1 MIQPQTYT
9 LFSASRAFIL
19 DTETDS
25 KEGIFVYKY
34 DRKGQQIQKRVPG
47 NTDFEVM
54 VYDRLYR
61 MVLSRDAG
69 DDQVLDAFGRSR
81 FKFTKFDA
89 LDRPV
94 MSGLTFLTQGYNR
107 QTLQDDFDNHPANQI
122 NETRVNTGGL
132 LGYSNTSFPSNYTPQ
147 DANVRAVN
155 YFDNYTWQLDNL
167 YNFDATKAFGT
178 RWTNSYFGMATGSLE
193 RNVDNLDWYRT
204 VNYFDF
210 KGRAIQAAAQ
220 NHVGGIDRLNL
231 KYSFTG
237 EILKALKTTDK
248 GTTAT
253 KITELSEYTY
263 NHVGLKTSFTH
274 NGLVVAKYDYDAINR
289 LQIKKFKPSGT
300 FQGSKQTGNWTD
312 VNTWLSGVFPLT
324 NDNVTIN
331 TGHTVTIPSGLSG
344 SAGVLNDKGILKNFG
359 TLNMGKYSTADLYN
373 QSLSYHIRGGLRGI
387 NLDANSN
394 LTSALFSMKLSYE
407 DDGTYFDG
415 NIRKQE
421 WKSNF
426 DNVTR
431 SFTYRYD
438 GSSRIKAGVYS
449 GKTGENYTLGNVTY
463 DNNGNITNI
472 LRNGLRANNSFGI
485 IDNLNYTY
493 NTNSNKLLKVDD
505 SSNETASFKDV
516 SGNDYTY
523 WADGSLKSDANKG
536 ITLIEYNY
544 LKRPKKY
551 TFSNN
556 STLENQYDASG
567 KKLKETIGT
576 TTTDYV
582 GNTIYKNNVL
592 YQITHDEGRI
602 VNGIYEYNITD
613 NLGNLRVAFKDS
625 LGIAKI
631 VQSNAY
637 GVWGEDL
644 PTLKYLNT
652 PKTNN
657 FGYLNREFQPATGY
671 TDLVNRQFDNII
683 GRFTSQDPVIEGQED
698 LSLYQYGWN
707 NPVLR
712 SDANGL
718 MPDGGGGGGDPNS
731 EFFLANLL
739 TTAFYDV
746 KHAIFN
752 TAARAVSSD
761 FRASYARGSDGQEV
775 FETKYAKQARPTSI
789 GGQLKEVASGALDVM
804 VVSGV
809 RAGPAGIGVLAESS
823 ETQTVRGVKGVSES
837 ISTAYKRP
845 SGSVTP
851 QQRAS
856 VQGKPCV
863 DCGSTPTKM
872 VADHKKPLVQEYYET
887 GTIDKKKM
895 RSVDAVQPQCP
906 TCSAKQGAEMSKY
919 SKQQKKALGL

>member
-1 MIQPQTYT
+1 MRYFHPEYLRQQHAK
-9 LFSASRAFIL
+9 FSTPKCGRL
-19 DTETDS
+19 
-25 KEGIFVYKY
+25 GVFVV
-34 DRKGQQIQKRVPG
+34 RV
-47 NTDFEVM
+47 
-54 VYDRLYR
+54 
-61 MVLSRDAG
+61 
-69 DDQVLDAFGRSR
+69 
-81 FKFTKFDA
+81 
-89 LDRPV
+89 
-94 MSGLTFLTQGYNR
+94 
-107 QTLQDDFDNHPANQI
+107 
-122 NETRVNTGGL
+122 
-132 LGYSNTSFPSNYTPQ
+132 
-147 DANVRAVN
+147 
-155 YFDNYTWQLDNL
+155 
-167 YNFDATKAFGT
+167 
-178 RWTNSYFGMATGSLE
+178 
-193 RNVDNLDWYRT
+193 
-204 VNYFDF
+204 
-210 KGRAIQAAAQ
+210 IQAAAQ

-253 KITELSEYTY
+253 KITDQMEYQY
-263 NHVGLKTSFTH
+263 DHLGRKTNFVF
-274 NGLVVAKYDYDAINR
+274 NGKSVTKYQYDAIGR
-289 LQIKKFKPSGT
+289 LINKKFSPSGT
-300 FQGSKQTGNWTD
+300 FQSSKQTGNWTD
-312 VNTWLSGVFPLT
+312 VSTWLSGISPT
-324 NDNVTIN
+324 GNDNITIG
-331 TGHTVTIPSGLSG
+331 TGHTVTIPNGQI
-344 SAGVLNDKGILKNFG
+344 AGAGILNDKGVLKNFG

-421 WKSNF
+421 WKSSL
-426 DNVTR
+426 DNQTR
-431 SFTYRYD
+431 GYTYSYD
-438 GSSRIKAGVYS
+438 GSSRIKS
-449 GKTGENYTLGNVTY
+449 GIFSSTKTGENYSLNNVNY
-463 DNNGNITNI
+463 DLNGNITA
-472 LRNGLRANNSFGI
+472 LSRSGLKTNNSFGI

-551 TFSNN
+551 TFSNG
-556 STLENQYDASG
+556 SMLENQYDASG
-567 KKLKETIGT
+567 KKLKETVGT
-576 TTTDYV
+576 AITDYV

-637 GVWGEDL
+637 GIWGEDL
-644 PTLKYLNT
+644 PTLKYINT
-652 PKTNN
+652 PKINN
-657 FGYLNREFQPATGY
+657 FDYLNREFQPATGY

-683 GRFTSQDPVIEGQED
+683 GRFTSQDPVIEGQEH

-718 MPDGGGGGGDPNS
+718 MPDGGDGGDPNS

-752 TAARAVSSD
+752 TAARAVNSD

-775 FETKYAKQARPTSI
+775 FETKYAKQARPTSMS
-789 GGQLKEVASGALDVM
+789 GQLKEVASGVLDVM

-809 RAGPAGIGVLAESS
+809 KGGPAGVGVLAESS
-823 ETQTVRGVKGVSES
+823 ETQTARGVKGVLSAGTGKASNKLKPDATAQGDHSSFAKDNNGNTYKYETYEKTNS
-837 ISTAYKRP
+837 GHFNPQKRFDGGKPDGTAGNPHNGVSTP
-845 SGSVTP
+845 H
-851 QQRAS
+851 
-856 VQGKPCV
+856 VQGKKV
-863 DCGSTPTKM
+863 EGG
-872 VADHKKPLVQEYYET
+872 VRKPNPDEYPNNT
-887 GTIDKKKM
+887 
-895 RSVDAVQPQCP
+895 RFNN
-906 TCSAKQGAEMSKY
+906 SKNN
-919 SKQQKKALGL
+919 Q